1 MSTATLDLHRST
13 VTAGRVLTQL
23 RGDHRTVAL
32 MLVVPCVLNGLVAW
46 IFDGTPVF
54 DRIGTSLVG
63 VFPMVVMFIVTSIAT
78 LRERQSGTLERL
90 LTTPL
95 AKGDLMLGYTLA
107 FGAVVVV
114 QSLLVTGLS
123 VGAFGLDVAGPL
135 WLLLVVAL
143 LAGLLGTSLGL
154 LASGFA
160 RTEFQAVQFMPAF
173 VLPQFLLSGLLT
185 PRDAMPGPLAAL
197 SDLLPLSYIVDATH
211 EVAADPAPWADTWF
225 SLLVIVGF
233 VVAALALGSATLR
246 RRTP

>member
-1 MSTATLDLHRST
+1 MSLHRSL
-13 VTAGRVLTQL
+13 VTAGRVLAQL

-32 MLVVPCVLNGLVAW
+32 MLVVPVVLNGLVAW
-46 IFDGTPVF
+46 VFEGTPVF

-95 AKGDLMLGYTLA
+95 GKGDLMLGYALA
-107 FGAVVVV
+107 FAAVVVV

-123 VGAFGLDVAGPL
+123 VWAFGLDVAGPL
-135 WLLLVVAL
+135 WLLLVTAL

-160 RTEFQAVQFMPAF
+160 RTEFQAVQFMPAL
-173 VLPQFLLSGLLT
+173 VLPQFLLCGLLT
-185 PRDAMPGPLAAL
+185 PRDAMPDPLALL
-197 SDLLPLSYIVDATH
+197 SDVLPLSYIVDATR
-211 EVAADPAPWADTWF
+211 EITASASPDVAVP
-225 SLLVIVGF
+225 LLVIVGF
-233 VVAALALGSATLR
+233 VVASLAGGSATLR
-246 RRTP
+246 RRTA

>member
-1 MSTATLDLHRST
+1 MSTLDLQRST
-13 VTAGRVLTQL
+13 VTAGRVLAQL

-46 IFDGTPVF
+46 IFEGTPVF
-54 DRIGTSLVG
+54 DRIGPDLVG
-63 VFPMVVMFIVTSIAT
+63 IFPMVVMFIVTSIAT

-95 AKGDLMLGYTLA
+95 AKGDFMLGYALA
-107 FGAVVVV
+107 FGGVVVL
-114 QSLLVTGLS
+114 QSVLVTGLS
-123 VGAFGLDVAGPL
+123 VTVFGLDVAGPL
-135 WLLLVVAL
+135 GLLLLIAL

-173 VLPQFLLSGLLT
+173 VLPQFLLCGLLT
-185 PRDAMPGPLAAL
+185 PREDMPAPLALL
-197 SDLLPLSYIVDATH
+197 SDVLPLSYIVDATH
-211 EVAADPAPWADTWF
+211 HVATDPTPWPDTWAP
-225 SLLVIVGF
+225 LLVIVGF
-233 VVAALALGSATLR
+233 IVAALALGSATLR

>member
-1 MSTATLDLHRST
+1 MSAVDLHRST
-13 VTAGRVLTQL
+13 VTATRVLTQL

-46 IFDGTPVF
+46 VFDGTPVF
-54 DRIGTSLVG
+54 DRIGTDLVG

-95 AKGDLMLGYTLA
+95 GKGDLMLGYALA
-107 FGAVVVV
+107 FGGVVVV
-114 QSLLVTGLS
+114 QSVLVTGLS
-123 VGAFGLDVAGPL
+123 VTAFGLDVAGPL
-135 WLLLVVAL
+135 WMLLVVAL

-173 VLPQFLLSGLLT
+173 VLPQFLLCGLLT
-185 PRDAMPGPLAAL
+185 PRDQMPGPLAAL
-197 SDLLPLSYIVDATH
+197 SDVLPLSYIVDATG
-211 EVAADPAPWADTWF
+211 EVGTSTSPDVLVPV
-225 SLLVIVGF
+225 LVIAGF

>member
-1 MSTATLDLHRST
+1 MSLRRAGITA
-13 VTAGRVLTQL
+13 ARVLAQL

-32 MLVVPCVLNGLVAW
+32 MLVVPVVLNGLVAW
-46 IFDGTPVF
+46 IFEGTPVF
-54 DRIGTSLVG
+54 DRVGCDLVG

-95 AKGDLMLGYTLA
+95 GKGELILGYALA

-123 VGAFGLDVAGPL
+123 VTAFGLDVAGPL

-160 RTEFQAVQFMPAF
+160 RTEFQAVQFMPAL
-173 VLPQFLLSGLLT
+173 VLPQFLLCGLLT
-185 PRDAMPGPLAAL
+185 PREAMPGPLAAV
-197 SDLLPLSYIVDATH
+197 SDVLPLSYIVDATR
-211 EVAADPAPWADTWF
+211 EVATSASPDVTVPMV
-225 SLLVIVGF
+225 VIAGF
-233 VVAALALGSATLR
+233 VVASLALGSATLR